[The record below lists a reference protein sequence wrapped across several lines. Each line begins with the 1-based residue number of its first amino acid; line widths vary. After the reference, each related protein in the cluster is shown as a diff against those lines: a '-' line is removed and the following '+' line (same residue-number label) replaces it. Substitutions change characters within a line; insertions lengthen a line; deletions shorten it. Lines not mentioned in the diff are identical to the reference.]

1 MIKPLNPFV
10 NAEQIDRVYMAQS
23 NYQSFAKASTA
34 KSRIQ
39 LLSQLEKAILKY
51 RKDIER
57 ALFLDLGKH
66 AIESDYAEIF
76 SSLSELRHIQAHLKK
91 WMHPLPVRN
100 NLLFFGTNSYI
111 LSEPK
116 GKTLII
122 SPWNYPFQLPIVH
135 LAASV
140 AAGNTVI
147 LKPSEFA
154 VHTNIILKKIIES
167 VFSTEHVS
175 VLEGA
180 VEETTKLLSLKFD
193 HIHFTGSSAVGK
205 IVMQAAAKQLCA
217 VTLELGGKSPLFMDK
232 QVPLRKTIKNII
244 WAKFMNAG
252 QTCIAPDY
260 LLVDEQLK
268 LEFIQIFQEEI
279 KLAFGAHASQSS
291 DYPRII
297 NEKQLDRLIQLL
309 EEAQDLGA
317 EILYGGQVLKEQLYM
332 EPTLIEPQVY
342 TGQLMQQEIFG
353 PILPVIFYERL
364 KHALDLVQQQEKPL
378 ACYIFSED
386 KKYINQVIDQTSA
399 GSTCVND
406 AVIQILHPNLP
417 FSGVNHSGIGQ
428 SMGIFGFQDF
438 SHQRAIVQSSPWLRM
453 SSFFWYPYTKGTQ
466 KIVDWLMK
474 WF

>member
-232 QVPLRKTIKNII
+232 QVPLRKTIKN
-244 WAKFMNAG
+244 M
-252 QTCIAPDY
+252 D
-260 LLVDEQLK
+260 
-268 LEFIQIFQEEI
+268 
-279 KLAFGAHASQSS
+279 
-291 DYPRII
+291 
-297 NEKQLDRLIQLL
+297 
-309 EEAQDLGA
+309 
-317 EILYGGQVLKEQLYM
+317 
-332 EPTLIEPQVY
+332 
-342 TGQLMQQEIFG
+342 
-353 PILPVIFYERL
+353 
-364 KHALDLVQQQEKPL
+364 
-378 ACYIFSED
+378 
-386 KKYINQVIDQTSA
+386 
-399 GSTCVND
+399 
-406 AVIQILHPNLP
+406 
-417 FSGVNHSGIGQ
+417 
-428 SMGIFGFQDF
+428 
-438 SHQRAIVQSSPWLRM
+438 RM
-453 SSFFWYPYTKGTQ
+453 SAF
-466 KIVDWLMK
+466 
-474 WF
+474 